1 MNRPSA
7 YKRLLLANKTKTK
20 YFVHNKTL
28 LTLSPERQ
36 VSVKLAGDKTVQLS
50 ATHTD
55 TVRQLKVKL
64 QLHTG
69 PPTFGHL
76 LVLENVTLLDLDLKV
91 GNLDLAEEEVIGVR
105 DLTGWWARTLQ
116 SLVCLD

>member
-36 VSVKLAGDKTVQLS
+36 VSVKLADDKTVQLS

-55 TVRQLKVKL
+55 TVSQLKDKL
-64 QLHTG
+64 QLQTG

-76 LVLENVTLLDLDLKV
+76 LVLDNRTLLDDVKVGSLDLSQGKV
-91 GNLDLAEEEVIGVR
+91 LSLK
-105 DLTGWWARTLQ
+105 DLTGLYN
-116 SLVCLD
+116 SCLDKSW